1 MDGKPMNTNTIV
13 GDIVQNNSKDW
24 DSRICLSMNLLLMME
39 YILNPTIIVISTRI
53 VMAWSWKR
61 ISCSIKGVHE
71 FWKLI
76 DHQEGIT
83 KEGLLIFR
91 A

>member
-1 MDGKPMNTNTIV
+1 
-13 GDIVQNNSKDW
+13 
-24 DSRICLSMNLLLMME
+24 MME
-39 YILNPTIIVISTRI
+39 YMLNPTIIVIRTRI

-61 ISCSIKGVHE
+61 INCSIKGVHE